1 MHHVVFGENL
11 SKIAKKY
18 NVEIDEILRIN
29 PALTKDN
36 LMPDQIIRIPGKA
49 KTTAL
54 KNKQNTTENKTS
66 LPVVS
71 KSNKIHIV
79 QEKETLYSISKK
91 YNVTVENLVKWNKI
105 KLGQSIQPGMELKIV
120 ENVLDSQLKQLPD
133 KASEAKNTS
142 ITVVKKEIEKKEE
155 DKISAAKKNEGKSEE
170 KLTEIKPVKVDT
182 EKKDTLLT
190 FVNKPDIQASN
201 NETQKELK
209 SLFAGQ
215 NGNPTEKIRGTGA
228 PMTTSLGKMET
239 AYVVQHRTL
248 PIGTVIKIKNL
259 VNSKVVYAKVIGKLF
274 DNQDNKNI
282 IVRYSA
288 GVKKDLQLQNGKN
301 YVEIE
306 IPE

>member
-1 MHHVVFGENL
+1 MHKVVFGENL

-18 NVEIDEILRIN
+18 NVEIDEILKIN

-36 LMPDQIIRIPGKA
+36 LMPDQIIRIPNKA
-49 KTTAL
+49 KPNEFKSKPKISET
-54 KNKQNTTENKTS
+54 KQTS
-66 LPVVS
+66 KGIS
-71 KSNKIHIV
+71 GKKIHIV
-79 QEKETLYSISKK
+79 EEKETLYSISKK
-91 YNVTVENLVKWNKI
+91 YNITVENLVNWNKI
-105 KLGQSIQPGMELKIV
+105 KPGQSIQPGMELKIA
-120 ENVLDSQLKQLPD
+120 ENVSDSQPKQLPD
-133 KASEAKNTS
+133 KVSEAKNTS
-142 ITVVKKEIEKKEE
+142 ITAVKKEIEKKEE
-155 DKISAAKKNEGKSEE
+155 DKISADKKNEGKSEE

-190 FVNKPDIQASN
+190 FENKPDIQASN

-228 PMTTSLGKMET
+228 PMTTSLGQMET

-248 PIGTVIKIKNL
+248 PIGMVIKIKNL

>member
-1 MHHVVFGENL
+1 MHKVVFGENL

-18 NVEIDEILRIN
+18 NVEIDEILKIN
-29 PALTKDN
+29 PALNKDN
-36 LMPDQIIRIPGKA
+36 LNPDQIIRIPNKA
-49 KTTAL
+49 KPNEV
-54 KNKQNTTENKTS
+54 KNKPKTS
-66 LPVVS
+66 ETKLTNQDTNV
-71 KSNKIHIV
+71 KKAHIV

-91 YNVTVENLVKWNKI
+91 YNITLENLVKWNKI
-105 KLGQSIQPGMELKIV
+105 QPGESIKTGMELKV
-120 ENVLDSQLKQLPD
+120 AESAQDKKQLPE
-133 KASEAKNTS
+133 KVTETKKTNIPPVKNE
-142 ITVVKKEIEKKEE
+142 VEKVAE
-155 DKISAAKKNEGKSEE
+155 DKLSVAKKIESKTEE

-209 SLFAGQ
+209 PLFGGQ
-215 NGNPTEKIRGTGA
+215 NGLATEKKRGTGA
-228 PMTTSLGKMET
+228 PMTTSLGQMET

-282 IVRYSA
+282 IVRYSL
-288 GVKKDLQLQNGKN
+288 GIKKDLQLQNGKN